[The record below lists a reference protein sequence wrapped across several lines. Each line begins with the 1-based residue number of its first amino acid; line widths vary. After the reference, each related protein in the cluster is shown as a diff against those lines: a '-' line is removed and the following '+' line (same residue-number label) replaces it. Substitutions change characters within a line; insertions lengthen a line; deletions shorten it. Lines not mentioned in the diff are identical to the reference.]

1 MIASPADAFMSN
13 KTWEDDSS
21 TAWKAILTLLGAGGI
36 YLGLALLVGYA
47 ANGTAF
53 GSPSAEVWRSLIA
66 GQGVIWAAAL
76 ALNWSDLVKVLRS
89 RPGPALG
96 YAAAVVVALSM
107 TMVAPKVFSE
117 AVFVLP
123 KFEIMGDALETFV
136 FCFVLVGLIVA
147 ALIAGLIADSFVG
160 LRRQEPTYAGLMEIR
175 QRLQRCTATLSVIL
189 VAAIGATSW
198 LQRSLEAAEAGAY
211 PKEIVFSYG
220 LYFTTLLLVVYLP
233 ATAEFYR
240 AAGWLVD
247 AKFPMPEFDKDQAE
261 KRGALLEELGITKTD
276 ALQAAV
282 ATLSPIIGAV
292 LAMALGKD

>member
-1 MIASPADAFMSN
+1 MVASPANAIMSS
-13 KTWEDDSS
+13 KTWKADSS
-21 TAWKAILTLLGAGGI
+21 AAWKAILTLLGAGAI
-36 YLGLALLVGYA
+36 YLGIALLVGYA
-47 ANGTAF
+47 AKGTTF

-66 GQGVIWAAAL
+66 GQGVIWAATL
-76 ALNWSDLVKVLRS
+76 ALNWSDLMKVLRS

-96 YAAAVVVALSM
+96 YAAAVVAALSM

-123 KFEIMGDALETFV
+123 KFEVMGDALGTFV
-136 FCFVLVGLIVA
+136 FWFVLVGLVVA
-147 ALIAGLIADSFVG
+147 ALIAGLIGDAFAT
-160 LRRQEPTYAGLMEIR
+160 LRRQEPTYVGLMEIR

-198 LQRSLEAAEAGAY
+198 LQRSLEAAAVGSY
-211 PKEIVFSYG
+211 PREIVFSYG
-220 LYFTTLLLVVYLP
+220 LYFTALLLVVYMP

-247 AKFPMPEFDKDQAE
+247 AKFPMSEFDKDQAE
-261 KRGALLEELGITKTD
+261 KRGALQEELGITKTD

-292 LAMALGKD
+292 LSMALGKD